1 MCTMCRSP
9 AKARII
15 GVGNVD
21 LPSKIILITVF
32 VQVFFTLW
40 AILAMG
46 IARVNAVKTTD
57 LTMKDVALDNKVY
70 PDDVLKLGNNM
81 QNQFET
87 PILLYAGAVI
97 SLIVGANWVM
107 AGAAVAYLIT
117 RLWHR
122 WIHVRHNRVA
132 KRFMVFVYGTAALAV
147 FWLAL
152 AAQVFLVN

>member
-1 MCTMCRSP
+1 M
-9 AKARII
+9 
-15 GVGNVD
+15 D
-21 LPSKIILITVF
+21 LPSKIIMITVF

-40 AILAMG
+40 TILTMG
-46 IARVNAVKTTD
+46 LARVQAVKTTD

-87 PILLYAGAVI
+87 PILLYAGAAI
-97 SLIVGANWVM
+97 ALSVGANWVM
-107 AGAAVAYLIT
+107 AGAAVAYIVT
-117 RLWHR
+117 RFWHR

-132 KRFMVFVYGTAALAV
+132 KRFMVFVYGIAALSV

-152 AAQVFLVN
+152 AAQVFFLN